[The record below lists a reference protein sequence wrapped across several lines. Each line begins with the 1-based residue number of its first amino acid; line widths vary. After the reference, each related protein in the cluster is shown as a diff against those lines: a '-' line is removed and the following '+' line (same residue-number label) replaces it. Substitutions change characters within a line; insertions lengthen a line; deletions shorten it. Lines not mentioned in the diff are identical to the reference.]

1 MPKIEVIKTQYSR
14 NLPHFFETKLPFQ
27 TNVLPVMNVCVCV
40 VPWSVDFPTTM
51 KTGGKKSGSHSSSR
65 GSSSLQCRQ
74 VAELFPSSS
83 GRRKTKREEKK
94 EALFGQKVDLSH
106 QFSLG

>member
-27 TNVLPVMNVCVCV
+27 TNVLPVMNVCV

-51 KTGGKKSGSHSSSR
+51 KTGGKKSGSRCSG

-83 GRRKTKREEKK
+83 GRRKTKTENRGPFWSK
-94 EALFGQKVDLSH
+94 S
-106 QFSLG
+106 